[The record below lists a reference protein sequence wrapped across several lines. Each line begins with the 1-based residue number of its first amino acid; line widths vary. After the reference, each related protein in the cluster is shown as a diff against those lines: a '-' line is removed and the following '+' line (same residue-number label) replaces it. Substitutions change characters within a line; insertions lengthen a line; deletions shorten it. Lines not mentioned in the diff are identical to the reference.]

1 MLFSE
6 SIVLVVT
13 GEDVTSKVQPI
24 RHGFCKL
31 TIKGIVYI
39 VYSVVY
45 LAVCSVGAKAVSMLS
60 NRVAIFNAQAKLRI
74 DKDTWPPGQLHKFT
88 PFILVH
94 DEGQQMK
101 DNR

>member
-1 MLFSE
+1 MLFNR
-6 SIVLVVT
+6 IGTLH
-13 GEDVTSKVQPI
+13 VQ
-24 RHGFCKL
+24 
-31 TIKGIVYI
+31 
-39 VYSVVY
+39 
-45 LAVCSVGAKAVSMLS
+45 AE
-60 NRVAIFNAQAKLRI
+60 LRI